1 MFLRLVAPK
10 RLEIQVYFALNTNMK
25 PYIDILMRP
34 LHLTLGDI
42 EGKISRSPHF
52 HKHVTHKLLKI
63 ELRFVLNTNM
73 KPYKEILMRPLHLTL
88 GDIEVYISRSPHFH
102 KPVTR

>member
-1 MFLRLVAPK
+1 
-10 RLEIQVYFALNTNMK
+10 MK

-52 HKHVTHKLLKI
+52 HKSVTRKRLKI
-63 ELRFVLNTNM
+63 ELNFVLNTNM
-73 KPYKEILMRPLHLTL
+73 KPYKDILMTPLHMTL
-88 GDIEVYISRSPHFH
+88 GDIEGKISRSPHFH
-102 KPVTR
+102 KPVTH